1 MPEGS
6 ERCDVCSEIGREK
19 EKLLK
24 KRCNHIYCMRCLEMY
39 TEKGIPCWKCS
50 LNFDLTAFRS
60 VPMHSEFY
68 EQSRPSLSRQSESVF
83 QSQLQDL
90 KKDYKD
96 IKLFLERNLRIISQ
110 YLTVANSNYQKID
123 DLITSDSEDSWTS
136 KINKLERFSHQYES
150 IRDRT
155 HLRYGIPLIFS
166 NLQRNHFSNKLEYI
180 YKIYNL
186 LNSKR
191 NVYGVHRI
199 DTKLAYAKFSLHEG
213 KILMHSFSYS
223 DVPPNSTVLLF
234 EEFKQVYCEQE
245 TLQTF
250 FQIFCKDIAQ
260 YLLIIIDMNVS
271 KNCSRFIKF
280 CSGEF
285 GFSFKYYSTN
295 TVTKPMIPSQGLSG
309 HERMLMALRNETL
322 PCFLKIDDTCKG
334 KTLPYDYNADH
345 LNEDAPVLYKENNV
359 IVQLCPDK
367 TIGFF
372 NIIKPQQKYPSI
384 GIVSSPKDLYCLIPN
399 INLNKVKPH
408 KVYDCGISIPIS
420 K

>member
-6 ERCDVCSEIGREK
+6 ERCDVCSEIGREN
-19 EKLLK
+19 ERLLK

-50 LNFDLTAFRS
+50 LNIDLTAFRS

-68 EQSRPSLSRQSESVF
+68 EQSRPSSSRQSESVF

-96 IKLFLERNLRIISQ
+96 IKLFLERNLWIISQ

-166 NLQRNHFSNKLEYI
+166 NLQRYHFSNKLEYI
-180 YKIYNL
+180 YK
-186 LNSKR
+186 
-191 NVYGVHRI
+191 
-199 DTKLAYAKFSLHEG
+199 
-213 KILMHSFSYS
+213 
-223 DVPPNSTVLLF
+223 F

-334 KTLPYDYNADH
+334 KTFPYDYNADH
-345 LNEDAPVLYKENNV
+345 LNEDALVLYKENNV